1 MKATCI
7 SIILSLIISLLSCK
21 KSATITIVGMV
32 DSTNGTLVR
41 VTNNNNTI
49 VYDSTVIKDNKF
61 TLHTT
66 VPENGFYELNFE
78 CKFLVPINHLSGW
91 RYPCPIY
98 IENNANY
105 KFYASGPASILHN
118 RYNIQSTSYN
128 QAKLNEFDRLNNLI
142 TDSLVYKKKLYL
154 SLADKAL
161 LNNQSQLYNAYSDT
175 IIMMNDK
182 ISRSYRAAI
191 QRFIKTNPKTIVT
204 PYLITQV
211 SDLFENH
218 SFYQDV
224 LDKLSPE
231 VKRSK
236 SYDEATELLKSVKNI
251 YIGSEAPDIYGKDIN
266 GNPLNIDYKKNRIT
280 LIDFWASYCGPCREQ
295 VPELKQLYNQ
305 YKKDGLEIIS
315 VSIDEDAK
323 KWKRASE
330 IDRLP
335 WYNICELKEQGDS
348 RNIRNFVIK
357 SIPSNFLLDSE
368 GKFIGKDIGIDSIK
382 SIMQSSKVKVKKL
395 GVI

>member
-66 VPENGFYELNFE
+66 VPENGFYELNFNGP
-78 CKFLVPINHLSGW
+78 VINKNSWAH
-91 RYPCPIY
+91 PCPIY

-105 KFYASGPASILHN
+105 KFYASGSASILHN

-128 QAKLNEFDRLNNLI
+128 QAKLNEFDQLNNLI

-236 SYDEATELLKSVKNI
+236 SYDEATELLKSVKKI

>member
-1 MKATCI
+1 
-7 SIILSLIISLLSCK
+7 
-21 KSATITIVGMV
+21 MV

-91 RYPCPIY
+91 WHPCPIY

-105 KFYASGPASILHN
+105 KFYASGSASILDN
-118 RYNIQSTSYN
+118 RYNIQSTSFD
-128 QAKLNEFDRLNNLI
+128 QTKLNEYNKLNRVKR
-142 TDSLVYKKKLYL
+142 DSLIYKRKPYIN
-154 SLADKAL
+154 LADKAL
-161 LNNQSQLYNAYSDT
+161 SGNNTRLYNRYNDS
-175 IIMMNDK
+175 ILKMNEL
-182 ISRSYRAAI
+182 IRYSYRASI
-191 QRFIKTNPKTIVT
+191 HDFIKRNHQTVVV

-224 LDKLSPE
+224 LDRLSPE